1 MALSTNIHPISTHR
15 VRPRAGL
22 VIDRIWMRRK
32 ARGRTAYR
40 STSLA
45 RLLLQLVRL
54 PRRANLREIDH
65 GTGDRSADHF
75 NSLQVA
81 SSDSDVFGQF
91 QGAIGVL
98 ERRGATVSHGI
109 EVHHRQRDG
118 VGADWVHAS
127 DDHARAARGGSR
139 DPRPFAGRHG
149 FDAFDD
155 GQMDGPGGYQ
165 VNHNTRHAISFQPGR
180 TRVLLLERALGRLPP
195 AVVEAVA
202 PAAMRGGGGLID
214 AGAVAIDGDG
224 RVSKAVLHGAG
235 IAGRRVFLHLGDADK
250 DIAIRKG
257 VVQIEA
263 RVDVSARGHHQARV
277 FLALAEI
284 VGVFELD
291 VRSGI
296 QNIERLQIRLEEEF
310 LYRIRGGPDALEDAD
325 ARGSG
330 PGNQVHGGADHGR
343 IREMRL
349 AQWEVCEALIG
360 HAGQVELDGD
370 GFAFDQFANS
380 ADLVKHPGHH
390 GQQLLGLV
398 RPAPGHR
405 YGGRGRGSRN
415 RPSEWRRFLVRSDST
430 LRHLHQTLQA
440 LFGWSDAHP

>member
-155 GQMDGPGGYQ
+155 GQMA
-165 VNHNTRHAISFQPGR
+165 RFSF
-180 TRVLLLERALGRLPP
+180 
-195 AVVEAVA
+195 
-202 PAAMRGGGGLID
+202 
-214 AGAVAIDGDG
+214 
-224 RVSKAVLHGAG
+224 
-235 IAGRRVFLHLGDADK
+235 
-250 DIAIRKG
+250 
-257 VVQIEA
+257 
-263 RVDVSARGHHQARV
+263 RVDVRLGAGAFVCGEKTARIASVEGK
-277 FLALAEI
+277 
-284 VGVFELD
+284 
-291 VRSGI
+291 
-296 QNIERLQIRLEEEF
+296 
-310 LYRIRGGPDALEDAD
+310 RGTP
-325 ARGSG
+325 
-330 PGNQVHGGADHGR
+330 P
-343 IREMRL
+343 
-349 AQWEVCEALIG
+349 
-360 HAGQVELDGD
+360 
-370 GFAFDQFANS
+370 
-380 ADLVKHPGHH
+380 P
-390 GQQLLGLV
+390 
-398 RPAPGHR
+398 RPPYPAMEG
-405 YGGRGRGSRN
+405 
-415 RPSEWRRFLVRSDST
+415 
-430 LRHLHQTLQA
+430 
-440 LFGWSDAHP
+440 